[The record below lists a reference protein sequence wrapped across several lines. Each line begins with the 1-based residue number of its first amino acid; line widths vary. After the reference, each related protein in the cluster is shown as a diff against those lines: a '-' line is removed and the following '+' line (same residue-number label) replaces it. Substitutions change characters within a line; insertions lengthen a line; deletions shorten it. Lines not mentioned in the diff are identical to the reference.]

1 VEWKPRQENQ
11 PYTSYNPR
19 DETHLPGVHRPPP
32 THCPERHAMSNI
44 DMVAQRAADYSG
56 GAMRGRAVET
66 ADA

>member
-1 VEWKPRQENQ
+1 
-11 PYTSYNPR
+11 
-19 DETHLPGVHRPPP
+19 LPGVHRPPP

-56 GAMRGRAVET
+56 GATRGRAVET